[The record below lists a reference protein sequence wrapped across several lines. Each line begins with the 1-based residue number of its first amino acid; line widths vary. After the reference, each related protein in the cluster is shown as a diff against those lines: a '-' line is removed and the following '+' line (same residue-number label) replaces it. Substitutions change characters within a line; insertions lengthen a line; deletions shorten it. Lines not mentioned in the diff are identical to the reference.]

1 MKEILRLI
9 AKYNYTIIFIL
20 VEILCFYLIV
30 KYNNYQRVIF
40 SQQVHSFFGY
50 ISSMTADT
58 RNYFRLKK
66 LNESLMEENTCL
78 KNEIARLEQSEDT
91 LLLGTFGCDSSS
103 RFNYL
108 HARIVNASFN
118 RMKNY
123 LTLDKGANDGILQDM
138 AVHSPMGIVGLI
150 QDMSEHYSIVLPL
163 INVSSRVSAKIKKN
177 NYYGSLQWDGNN
189 YLYTYLKDIPYHV
202 DVAPGDTIVTSG
214 YSSIFPE
221 GLLIGYVES
230 VDKETANFLNI
241 KVRIAVD
248 FKCIDQVYVI
258 QNKRQEEKR
267 QLETSNY
274 HE

>member
-40 SQQVHSFFGY
+40 SKQVHSFFGY
-50 ISSMTADT
+50 ISSMTTDT

-177 NYYGSLQWDGNN
+177 NYYGSLQWDGND

-202 DVAPGDTIVTSG
+202 DVAIGDTIVTSG